1 MTNEKWLRWAI
12 SRHFRKKGLEVSMT
26 GVRAG
31 NAVIDGEV
39 VGKKWRMALE
49 IKSSHDDPI
58 RGIGQLV
65 EALCNGYQTAALVT
79 SLRHAKHLDKSVFKN
94 GLVLLGID
102 SKTRVHQVY
111 P

>member
-1 MTNEKWLRWAI
+1 MRWAVG
-12 SRHFRKKGLEVSMT
+12 RHFREQGFQVNMT

-39 VGKKWRMALE
+39 VGRSWRMALE

-65 EALCNGYQTAALVT
+65 EALSNGHQAAALVT
-79 SLRHAKHLDKSVFKN
+79 SLRHAKHIDKSVFKDS
-94 GLVLLGID
+94 LILLGID

>member
-1 MTNEKWLRWAI
+1 MTNESWLRWAI
-12 SRHFRKKGLEVSMT
+12 SRHFRTKGFEVSMT

-31 NAVIDGEV
+31 NAVVDGQV
-39 VGKKWRMALE
+39 IGKNWKMALE
-49 IKSSHDDPI
+49 IKSGHDDAI

-79 SLRHAKHLDKSVFKN
+79 SFRHAKHLDKSVFKN

>member
-1 MTNEKWLRWAI
+1 MRWAI
-12 SRHFRKKGLEVSMT
+12 SRHFRTKGLEVSMT

-31 NAVIDGEV
+31 NAIVDGEV

-58 RGIGQLV
+58 RGIGQLI
-65 EALCNGYQTAALVT
+65 EALSHG
-79 SLRHAKHLDKSVFKN
+79 S
-94 GLVLLGID
+94 D

>member
-1 MTNEKWLRWAI
+1 
-12 SRHFRKKGLEVSMT
+12 MT

-31 NAVIDGEV
+31 NAVVDGQV
-39 VGKKWRMALE
+39 IGKNWKMALE
-49 IKSSHDDPI
+49 IKSGHDDAI
-58 RGIGQLV
+58 RRIGQLV

-94 GLVLLGID
+94 GLVLLGIG
-102 SKTRVHQVY
+102 SKARIHQVY